1 MRNLNQGWTTLARNL
16 LSPHP
21 YFLSLVAKFSF
32 AFSINLILFTAITG
46 CTSTP
51 LESDL
56 SDPSSVHTRTLDT
69 KPTLTLT
76 PFPASTTPS
85 IIPSAIAT
93 PVNTPTAT
101 LAATEIPAITIPTS
115 TPVVTI
121 PAPPKIGVSEQ
132 ILWLFET
139 NNNCQLPCWW
149 GITPGITKWNAAQE
163 FISVFDS
170 DVYEAITSSGSTYY
184 ETGIP
189 LPSEIFLEKY
199 MPLSFLVRDGLV
211 EEIIADIPIDN
222 PPPYPLAQYTLPMF
236 LTSYGQPSEI
246 WVFTY
251 GYSFEGVIP
260 FIIVLYYSDQGIIAL
275 FDDNATIQG
284 DLVVGCPQANSVSYL
299 SLWWPEL
306 DFTFEQV
313 ISGTSA
319 LKGDYLSLEEST
331 EFDVEIFYEIF
342 KDPNNTVC
350 METPVDIWP

>member
-1 MRNLNQGWTTLARNL
+1 MIDTLTI
-16 LSPHP
+16 P
-21 YFLSLVAKFSF
+21 
-32 AFSINLILFTAITG
+32 I
-46 CTSTP
+46 STP
-51 LESDL
+51 
-56 SDPSSVHTRTLDT
+56 VAT
-69 KPTLTLT
+69 K
-76 PFPASTTPS
+76 
-85 IIPSAIAT
+85 IPI
-93 PVNTPTAT
+93 
-101 LAATEIPAITIPTS
+101 ITIPT
-115 TPVVTI
+115 
-121 PAPPKIGVSEQ
+121 PPKFGASEQ
-132 ILWLFET
+132 VLWLFET

-189 LPSEIFLEKY
+189 LPSEMFLEKY

-246 WVFTY
+246 WIFTY

-284 DLVVGCPQANSVSYL
+284 NLVIGCPQANSVSYL

-313 ISGTSA
+313 TSGTSA
-319 LKGDYLSLEEST
+319 LKRNYVSLEEST
-331 EFDVEIFYEIF
+331 EFDVETFYEIF